1 MQEDEA
7 EEVEGEG
14 LNRIQVTV
22 QIAGAHTQYVVKPS
36 DGVL

>member
-22 QIAGAHTQYVVKPS
+22 QIAGAHTAVCCETK
-36 DGVL
+36 